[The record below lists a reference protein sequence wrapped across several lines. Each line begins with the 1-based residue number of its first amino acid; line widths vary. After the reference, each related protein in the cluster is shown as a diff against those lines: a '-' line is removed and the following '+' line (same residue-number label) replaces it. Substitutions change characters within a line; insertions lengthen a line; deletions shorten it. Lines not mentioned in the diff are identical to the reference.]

1 MFIKSL
7 FIVVSYLISCT
18 LALHIEPKAHSAACV
33 PYHNGLQTSRP
44 TSGNADFVGITS
56 ERSYKMGPN
65 GLELILEK
73 PPGKITRKD
82 GVNSRVAEGATVN
95 STFTLL

>member
-7 FIVVSYLISCT
+7 FAMVSCLISCT
-18 LALHIEPKAHSAACV
+18 PALHIDLASRSAACV
-33 PYHNGLQTSRP
+33 PYHNTLQTSRP
-44 TSGNADFVGITS
+44 TSGNADFVGITP
-56 ERSYKMGPN
+56 EGSYRMGPD
-65 GLELILEK
+65 GLELILVK

-82 GVNSRVAEGATVN
+82 GVNSQVAEGATVN